1 MGVVVVLLD
10 TLVELLLTI
19 VETQIWGGY
28 VTALDETKE
37 GGWGHET
44 KPLRVMGALG
54 VDSDDPDS
62 TDDNQRNEQEGS
74 IGGHLLMSQTKVTS

>member
-1 MGVVVVLLD
+1 MTIRTAELGVVVVLLD

-19 VETQIWGGY
+19 VEAQIWGGY
-28 VTALDETKE
+28 VTALDEAEE

-44 KPLRVMGALG
+44 ELLRVMGALG

-62 TDDNQRNEQEGS
+62 TDDNQYNE
-74 IGGHLLMSQTKVTS
+74 